1 MALVPFHTHN
11 FYIPTASATDVVNR
25 TAGLVITP
33 DVLPTT
39 LTGYGVNLAAE
50 PFTPTV
56 GSPTTV
62 RVGLDLAINSI
73 QPADLSSTATVG
85 KAPLFYNVDG
95 SGIPGIV
102 VPGQGMIFRQSAP
115 AIDSVH
121 AVRVERFAPVGGTNG
136 VEGIALLAKNIVQAG
151 ANQYENAA
159 EFHLVNSANGIS
171 QNTAV
176 RIVAEKLSTGST
188 WGAAGETIDRTG
200 AVNPTTGLIAF
211 EQVLAA
217 NGTDSNNNRVGF
229 DAVVSRPSVGLVYSG
244 AAVEAGAAFRAT
256 NQIADAAANKWKVG
270 FQAKSVGGGSF
281 VVGFD
286 TKDAVIVDAAF
297 RMANGQKFSFTSNND
312 RTVRYEAGA
321 IRFNNLSVDH
331 WFLKDNG
338 DTDQFG
344 AISIQGVQVA
354 TSRRTGWVAD
364 TGTAKRTA
372 NVTYSGTASAT
383 YTQSEMTAVMNAL
396 RDATQALK
404 ALKDDLLTHGLI
416 GA

>member
-1 MALVPFHTHN
+1 MALVPFHTHT
-11 FYIPTASATDVVNR
+11 FYIPTASPTDVVNR
-25 TAGLVITP
+25 TAGIVITP

-39 LTGYGVNLAAE
+39 LTGYGVNLGEE
-50 PFTPTV
+50 PFIPTV

-62 RVGLDLAINSI
+62 QVALDTALTSLQSAILA
-73 QPADLSSTATVG
+73 STATIG
-85 KAPLFYNVDG
+85 KVPLFYNVDG
-95 SGIPGIV
+95 SDIPGIV
-102 VPGQGMIFRQSAP
+102 VPGQGMIFRQSTP
-115 AIDSVH
+115 DVDSVH
-121 AVRVERFAPVGGTNG
+121 AVRVERFAPVGGTDG
-136 VEGIALLAKNIVQAG
+136 VEGMALLAKNIVQAG

-188 WGAAGETIDRTG
+188 WGVAGETIDRTG
-200 AVNPTTGLIAF
+200 TANPTTGLIAF

-229 DAVVSRPSVGLVYSG
+229 DAVVSRPSVGAVYSG
-244 AAVEAGAAFRAT
+244 SAVEAGAAFRAT
-256 NQIADAAANKWKVG
+256 NQIADAAANKWKVA
-270 FQAKSVGGGSF
+270 FQAKSVGAGSF

-286 TKDAVIVDAAF
+286 TKDAIIVDAAY

-312 RTVRYEAGA
+312 RTVRYDTGA
-321 IRFNNLSVDH
+321 IRFNNTSVDH

-338 DTDQFG
+338 DTSQFG
-344 AISIQGVQVA
+344 TMSIQGVQVV
-354 TSRRTGWVAD
+354 TSRRPGWVAD

-383 YTQSEMTAVMNAL
+383 YTQAEMTGVMNAL
-396 RDATQALK
+396 RDATQATK